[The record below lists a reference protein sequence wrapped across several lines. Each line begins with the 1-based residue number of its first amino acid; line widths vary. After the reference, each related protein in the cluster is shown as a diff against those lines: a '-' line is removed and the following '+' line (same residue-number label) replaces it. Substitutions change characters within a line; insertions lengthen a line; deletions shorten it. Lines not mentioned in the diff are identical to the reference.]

1 MTQSLWRFFVP
12 LVGLL
17 MLESSMALAQQV
29 IAHRGASYDAPENTL
44 AAFRL
49 AWQQGADGIEGDFY
63 LTEDGEIVCLHDP
76 DTGRTG
82 DRKLSVGQ
90 STLEQLRT
98 VDVGVSKG
106 DKFRG
111 ERIPTLAEVLSVV
124 PPGKKIFLEVKC
136 GPQILPALKRDV
148 QQSQL
153 LPEQIAI
160 ISFHPAVIEAA
171 RKQLPGIRAYFLY
184 GIPAASEGRSPRFN
198 PTPVLETLRVTDAS
212 GLDLGAEHGR
222 VTKDEVAQLRSAGYE
237 FHCWTIDDGPLALE
251 YKALGVDSI
260 TTNRPA
266 LMRKFLAAGNPAV
279 ELRTRTPK

>member
-1 MTQSLWRFFVP
+1 MSPSLWRFLVLGFCLWVP
-12 LVGLL
+12 D
-17 MLESSMALAQQV
+17 SSMVLAQKV

-49 AWQQGADGIEGDFY
+49 AWKQGADGIEGDFY

-98 VDVGVSKG
+98 IDVGISKG
-106 DKFRG
+106 EKFRG
-111 ERIPTLAEVLSVV
+111 ERIPTLAEVLAVV
-124 PPGKKIFLEVKC
+124 PAGKRIFIEVKC
-136 GPQILPALKRDV
+136 GPQILPALKRNLH
-148 QQSQL
+148 QSHL

-160 ISFHPAVIEAA
+160 ISFHRSVIEAV
-171 RKQLPGIRAYFLY
+171 RKELPEMRAYWLY
-184 GIPAASEGRSPRFN
+184 SMPAPNEAKWTRFD
-198 PTPVLETLRVTDAS
+198 PAPVLETLHEIGAS
-212 GLDLGAEHGR
+212 GLDLGAEKGR

-237 FHCWTIDDGPLALE
+237 FHCWTVDDGPLARE
-251 YKALGVDSI
+251 YQTLGVDSI

-266 LMRKFLAAGNPAV
+266 LMRKILAAGNAPA
-279 ELRTRTPK
+279 EPRPRK